1 MSDRVGGSEV
11 VTGGHPHVEHA
22 VHGSKPGKVRAIR
35 AELHEGAVRVTKE
48 DGARDQRYV
57 MIMHRFSFLLRRD
70 FFACRPFTTQMLSKK
85 RH

>member
-11 VTGGHPHVEHA
+11 VTGGHPHVEHT

-35 AELHEGAVRVTKE
+35 AELHEGAVRVTEE

-57 MIMHRFSFLLRRD
+57 VIMHRFSFLLRRD
-70 FFACRPFTTQMLSKK
+70 FFACGLFTAQILSKK
-85 RH
+85 KY